1 MEEIR
6 TFTRDC
12 CGFWHQLFKSG
23 NGETWPDSSSW
34 EAGLGLLVGHK
45 LNLSQM
51 YAAAKEVIVGC
62 VSRGRRGWVRGRY
75 EAARQAE
82 ENTV

>member
-1 MEEIR
+1 M
-6 TFTRDC
+6 
-12 CGFWHQLFKSG
+12 
-23 NGETWPDSSSW
+23 WPDSSSW